1 MTADTFSTSE
11 YPHCILSITQSQDN
25 AKIEVFQLPTF
36 SEMVDPL
43 SQLLLH
49 ETLLPIAGN
58 IVKMEA
64 FHIGEHVFT
73 AVAVATRG
81 GEMHDPN
88 KIYDEAYYAHERNGR
103 RSVME

>member
-11 YPHCILSITQSQDN
+11 YPHCILSITQSQN
-25 AKIEVFQLPTF
+25 SAKIEVFQLPMF

-49 ETLLPIAGN
+49 EVQLPIAGN
-58 IVKMEA
+58 IIKMEP
-64 FHIGEHVFT
+64 FHIGDHVFT

-81 GEMHDPN
+81 GEMHDSS

-103 RSVME
+103 HFV